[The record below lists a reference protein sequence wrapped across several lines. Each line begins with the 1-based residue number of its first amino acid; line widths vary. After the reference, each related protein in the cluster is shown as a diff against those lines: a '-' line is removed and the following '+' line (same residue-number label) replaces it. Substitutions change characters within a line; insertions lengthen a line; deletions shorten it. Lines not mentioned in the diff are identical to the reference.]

1 MAQLYPLIEPYN
13 TGFLSVS
20 QIHSLY
26 YEECGNPAGVPA
38 VMLHGGPGSGC
49 SDEMRQ
55 MFDPKYYRIIL
66 FDQRGAKRS
75 TPHAS
80 LEDNTTWHLVD
91 DIEKLRAHLGIEKW
105 LVFGGSWGSTLSLSY
120 SQKYPERVSHLILRG
135 IFLGRDEDNKWLY
148 EYGASEL
155 FPEKWDE
162 FIKGVTPN
170 PGESYIDAYYRV
182 LTGVEEKP
190 QLEAAR
196 RWSNWEFSIIKLV
209 NEDKP
214 LDDESALSFARIE
227 CHYIK
232 NNCFLEEGQL
242 LTDAHKI
249 AHIPMTIVHGRYDVI
264 CSMRNAWE
272 LKRVLPHANL
282 VVTPRAGHSMFDAE
296 NAEALVDATNGYRA
310 AE

>member
-1 MAQLYPLIEPYN
+1 MAQLYPPIEPYN
-13 TGFLSVS
+13 TGFLKVS

-91 DIEKLRAHLGIEKW
+91 DIEKLREHLSVEKW

-120 SQKYPERVSHLILRG
+120 SQKYPERVTHLILRG
-135 IFLGRDEDNKWLY
+135 IFLGRNEDNKWLY

-162 FIKGVTPN
+162 FLKGVTRN
-170 PGESYIDAYYRV
+170 PGERYIDAYYRV
-182 LTGVEEKP
+182 LTGTEEKP
-190 QLEAAR
+190 MLEAAR

-214 LDDESALSFARIE
+214 LDDESAISFSRIE

-272 LKRVLPHANL
+272 LKRVLPKANL

-310 AE
+310 TE